1 MSAGGQMGNVVKAI
15 NLALQG
21 GGSHGAYSWGVLDAF
36 IEDER
41 IEIAAISGASAGAMN
56 AAVYAAGLAEG
67 GRAGARARLEK
78 FWLSVSGEGS
88 LAPAQRR
95 LLNVW
100 LGSWGK
106 ILPGTQQLAGWA
118 DALLQFVSPYAFNP
132 FNVNPVRAYLIEA

>member
-1 MSAGGQMGNVVKAI
+1 MSQRAETSAPRAGTKTV

-21 GGSHGAYSWGVLDAF
+21 GGSHGAYSWGALDAL

-41 IEIAAISGASAGAMN
+41 IEIAAISGASAGAIN
-56 AAVYAAGLAEG
+56 AVVSAAGLAES

-95 LLNVW
+95 LLDAW
-100 LGSWGK
+100 LGAWG
-106 ILPGTQQLAGWA
+106 
-118 DALLQFVSPYAFNP
+118 
-132 FNVNPVRAYLIEA
+132 